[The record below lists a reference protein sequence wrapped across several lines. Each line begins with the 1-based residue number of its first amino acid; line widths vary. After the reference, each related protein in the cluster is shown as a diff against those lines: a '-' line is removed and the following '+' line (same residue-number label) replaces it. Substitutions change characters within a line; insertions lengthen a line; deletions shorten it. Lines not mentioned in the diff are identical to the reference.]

1 MYCKRMK
8 SEDIEF
14 IIKQTLIEASL
25 HHEEDSRQRY
35 YNGILELVN
44 HYKYLENKMREIMDA
59 RYNDGAGREN

>member
-1 MYCKRMK
+1 MK
-8 SEDIEF
+8 EDDIEF

-35 YNGILELVN
+35 YNGIIELVN

-59 RYNDGAGREN
+59 RYNDGAGREK

>member
-1 MYCKRMK
+1 MK
-8 SEDIEF
+8 NEDIDF

-25 HHEEDSRQRY
+25 HHEEDNRQRY

-44 HYKYLENKMREIMDA
+44 SYKSLQYKLRQIMDA

>member
-1 MYCKRMK
+1 MK
-8 SEDIEF
+8 TEDIEF

-35 YNGILELVN
+35 YNGILDLVN

-59 RYNDGAGREN
+59 RYNDGAGREK

>member
-1 MYCKRMK
+1 MK

-25 HHEEDSRQRY
+25 HHDEDSRQRY

-44 HYKYLENKMREIMDA
+44 HCKYLENKMREIMDA

>member
-1 MYCKRMK
+1 MK

-25 HHEEDSRQRY
+25 HHDEDSRQRY

-44 HYKYLENKMREIMDA
+44 RYKYLENKMREIMDA
-59 RYNDGAGREN
+59 RYNDGAGRQN

>member
-1 MYCKRMK
+1 MK
-8 SEDIEF
+8 NEDIEF

>member
-1 MYCKRMK
+1 MTN
-8 SEDIEF
+8 EDIEF

-44 HYKYLENKMREIMDA
+44 QYKSLQHKIRQIMDA
-59 RYNDGAGREN
+59 RYNDGAGREK

>member
-1 MYCKRMK
+1 MK
-8 SEDIEF
+8 EDDIEF

-44 HYKYLENKMREIMDA
+44 EYKSLQHMMRQIMDA
-59 RYNDGAGREN
+59 RYNDRAKEKK

>member
-1 MYCKRMK
+1 MK
-8 SEDIEF
+8 NEDIEF

-44 HYKYLENKMREIMDA
+44 QYKSLQYKIRQIMDA
-59 RYNDGAGREN
+59 RYNDGAGRKE

>member
-1 MYCKRMK
+1 MK

-25 HHEEDSRQRY
+25 HHDEDSRQRY

-44 HYKYLENKMREIMDA
+44 RYKYLENKMREIMDA

>member
-1 MYCKRMK
+1 MK

-25 HHEEDSRQRY
+25 HHDEDSRQRY

-44 HYKYLENKMREIMDA
+44 RYKYLENKMREIMDA
-59 RYNDGAGREN
+59 RYNDGAGRKN

>member
-1 MYCKRMK
+1 MK

-25 HHEEDSRQRY
+25 HHDEDSRQRY

>member
-1 MYCKRMK
+1 MK

>member
-1 MYCKRMK
+1 MK

-25 HHEEDSRQRY
+25 HHDEDSRQRY

-59 RYNDGAGREN
+59 RYNDGAGRKN

>member
-1 MYCKRMK
+1 MK

-44 HYKYLENKMREIMDA
+44 HYKYLENKMREVMDA
-59 RYNDGAGREN
+59 RYNDGVGRKK